1 MNETNAQLLLLI
13 DGNNLVHRAFHAIP
27 PLSVRR
33 TGELVNAVYGFS
45 SMLLNVL
52 AVQQPTHCAVA
63 FDKKGPTFRHTMFE
77 DYKANRQAT
86 PDELIGQLLR
96 VRQMVIDFNMP
107 VFEMDGFE
115 ADDMLGTLAHQ
126 AAEKGMKSIILTGDA
141 DAMQLVGPCV
151 RVLYPRTKGE
161 MVLLDEVGVE
171 GKYGVLPEH
180 IADLKAL
187 KGDSSDNIPGVKGIG
202 EKTAIKLIQQF
213 GSLENI
219 CQHIDKVLPLR
230 IQDLLR
236 HDEEMARRCK
246 VLATI
251 DVCSPVFLDL
261 EAAKVEH
268 FDREKALSLFRELEF
283 FKLIERLP
291 ESAIST
297 VPPQLLLPLESDS
310 TITVCPVAE
319 EKKAYSVVKT
329 LEALSALVLRLI
341 NTERCALEVVA
352 EGSHP
357 ITAQL
362 VGMALS
368 PAAGEAYYIPL
379 THAGLDSGPQLSVE
393 DVRCALSSLLSE
405 NRVVCVHNA
414 NFAMT
419 TLAEAGLP
427 LACVAFDTMLAAHL
441 LSEQVLEL
449 PSLALGR
456 LNMEIQ
462 LLPNV
467 SGVKHVP
474 VCNLSVEQV
483 AHFACACADAV
494 GRLSQLLAQ
503 ELEEQQ
509 LLSLYNDVE
518 LPLVALL
525 VGMQRSGVLL
535 DTDLLANMSYR
546 LGERLTALEQEIHA
560 IAGCKF
566 NINSPKQLGEVLFE
580 KLHLPTNQKKRAAW
594 STDSSVL
601 ESLQR
606 DFKIADYI
614 LEYRQLNKLKATY
627 VDALPRLVNVRTKR
641 VHTSFNQTR
650 TATGRLS
657 SSDPNLQNIPV
668 RSEMGREIR
677 WGFVAPSGCVLL
689 SGDYSQIDLRALAHL
704 SQDVALISA
713 FERGEDVHKTTAA
726 HLFNVEPQAVTPDM
740 RRLAKTVNFGVIY
753 GMSGY
758 GLEQATEFS
767 RDEAEKFIAAYFDRF
782 SGVRAYMDRTKEQ
795 ARKSG
800 YVQTLLGRRRFI
812 PDINSHNR
820 MIREAAERMAINM
833 PVQGTSADII
843 KVAML
848 HLGMEMARRCLD
860 SKLILQVHDELI
872 FEVPQTELAVMQ
884 DIVPRLMSD
893 SIKLSVPIQVDMK
906 VGNTWGQMG

>member
-1 MNETNAQLLLLI
+1 MNETNASLLLLI

-45 SMLLNVL
+45 LMLLNVL

-77 DYKANRQAT
+77 DYKANRQAA

-96 VRQMVIDFNMP
+96 ARQMVMDFNIP

-126 AAEKGMKSIILTGDA
+126 ATEKGMRSLILTGDA

-171 GKYGVLPEH
+171 GKYGVLPER

-219 CQHIDKVLPLR
+219 YQHIGEVLPLR

-251 DVCSPVFLDL
+251 DVCSPVLLDL

-291 ESAIST
+291 EAAIST
-297 VPPQLLLPLESDS
+297 IPPQLLPLESDS
-310 TITVCPVAE
+310 TTTVCPVAE
-319 EKKAYSVVKT
+319 EKKDYCVVKT
-329 LEALSALVLRLI
+329 LKALSALMLRL
-341 NTERCALEVVA
+341 NETERCALEVVA
-352 EGSHP
+352 EGAHP

-362 VGMALS
+362 VGVALS

-393 DVRCALSSLLSE
+393 DVLCALSSLLSA
-405 NRVVCVHNA
+405 NGVVCVHNA

-419 TLAEAGLP
+419 ILAESGLP
-427 LACVAFDTMLAAHL
+427 LASVAFDTMLAAHL

-462 LLPNV
+462 LLPNA

-509 LLSLYNDVE
+509 LLSLYNNVE

-535 DTDLLANMSYR
+535 DTDLLANMSHR
-546 LGERLTALEQEIHA
+546 LGERLTALEQEIHTA
-560 IAGCKF
+560 AGCKF

-580 KLHLPTNQKKRAAW
+580 KLHLPTTQKKRMAW

-601 ESLQR
+601 EPLQHN
-606 DFKIADYI
+606 FKIVDYI
-614 LEYRQLNKLKATY
+614 LEYRQLAKLKATY
-627 VDALPRLVNVRTKR
+627 VDALPRLVNVRTRR

-677 WGFVAPSGCVLL
+677 RGFVAPSGSVLL
-689 SGDYSQIDLRALAHL
+689 SGDYSQIDLRVLAHL
-704 SQDVALISA
+704 SQDAALISA

-726 HLFNVEPQAVTPDM
+726 HLFNIEPQAVTPDM

-848 HLGMEMARRCLD
+848 HLGVEMAQRCLD

-872 FEVPQTELAVMQ
+872 FEVPLTELAVMQ

-893 SIKLSVPIQVDMK
+893 AIKLSVPVQVDIK
-906 VGNTWGQMG
+906 VGGTWGQMG